1 MVKYMKPE
9 TTTTTKKEDAETPR
23 MSLVM
28 LFKDCLN
35 QWTKVLPRKSIFC

>member
-1 MVKYMKPE
+1 MVKYTKPE
-9 TTTTTKKEDAETPR
+9 TTKKKEDAEMPR

-35 QWTKVLPRKSIFC
+35 QWTKVLSRKSIFC

>member
-9 TTTTTKKEDAETPR
+9 TTKNKKEKEDAETPR

-28 LFKDCLN
+28 LFKDC
-35 QWTKVLPRKSIFC
+35 